1 MPVTFLSGHSD
12 PARQRI
18 QNVLKAA
25 AILCVALNMRTLFP
39 SVSTLLPEISAHFH
53 LSASAAG
60 YLTMLPVLC
69 LGLFAPL
76 AAWLARRIGAD
87 HGLCAA
93 IGILTLA
100 LALRVW
106 PNVGAMYL
114 GTLLGGGAIAV
125 ANVLV
130 PVLVKRDFSS
140 RMGLMTG
147 LYTTCICAGS
157 AIAAA
162 ATVPL
167 SKTLPGG
174 WSSAIGAWAVP
185 AALATALWCAW
196 YRPAAAHSKPT
207 QRPATARLP
216 LWRQRLAWEITIF
229 MGLQSSLAFSVMGW
243 IAPILRQRGMSD
255 VDAGLVVSLILL
267 IQMGGSLTI
276 PSVAIRCRNQ
286 QWLNVALIVSA
297 IAGLAGLTQGPLGLA
312 WFWTVPLGIAQGGML
327 GSALTLLVLRSPSAH
342 VAASM
347 SAMAQCLGYTL
358 ASMAPALI
366 GVLLPAAGLLAVMGL
381 FCIIGVGLLYSGWR
395 SGRAVLLQGE

>member
-1 MPVTFLSGHSD
+1 MSVTPKPPELPTFW
-12 PARQRI
+12 
-18 QNVLKAA
+18 LKAV
-25 AILCVALNMRTLFP
+25 AILCAALSMRTLFP
-39 SVSTLLPEISAHFH
+39 SVATLLPEISAYFR

-87 HGLCAA
+87 RGLCAA
-93 IGILTLA
+93 MAVLTFA

-106 PNVGAMYL
+106 PNAGALYL

-157 AIAAA
+157 ALAAA

-167 SKTLPGG
+167 SKILPGG
-174 WSSAIGAWAVP
+174 WASAIGAWALP
-185 AALATALWCAW
+185 AALALALLLVW
-196 YRPAAAHSKPT
+196 YRPTAPNARSVQRRQSAH
-207 QRPATARLP
+207 LP
-216 LWRQRLAWEITIF
+216 LWRQCLAWEITVF

-243 IAPILRQRGMSD
+243 ISPILRQRGMSD

-267 IQMGGSLTI
+267 AQMGGSLTI
-276 PSVAIRCRNQ
+276 PSLAIRCRHQ
-286 QWLNVALIVSA
+286 QWLNIALVCA
-297 IAGLAGLTQGPLGLA
+297 AVVGLAGLILGSLDWA
-312 WFWTVPLGIAQGGML
+312 WFWAVPQGIAQGGML
-327 GSALTLLVLRSPSAH
+327 GSALTLLVLRSPSAQ
-342 VAASM
+342 VAASL

-358 ASMAPALI
+358 AAMAPAFI
-366 GVLLPAAGLLAVMGL
+366 GMLLPTAGLWAVMVL
-381 FCIIGVGLLYSGWR
+381 FGAIGAGLLYSGWQ
-395 SGRAVLLQGE
+395 SGRAVLLHGE

>member
-1 MPVTFLSGHSD
+1 MPATFLSGHPD
-12 PARQRI
+12 PARQRM
-18 QNVLKAA
+18 QHVLKAA
-25 AILCVALNMRTLFP
+25 AILCAALNMRTLFP
-39 SVSTLLPEISAHFH
+39 SVSTLLPEISAYFH

-69 LGLFAPL
+69 LGIFAPL
-76 AAWLARRIGAD
+76 AAWLAQRIGAD
-87 HGLCAA
+87 RGLCAA
-93 IGILTLA
+93 IGMLTVA

-106 PNVGAMYL
+106 PHVGALYV
-114 GTLLGGGAIAV
+114 GTLLGGAAIAI

-167 SKTLPGG
+167 SKILPGG
-174 WSSAIGAWAVP
+174 WTPAIGAWAVP
-185 AALATALWCAW
+185 SALALALLLAW
-196 YRPAAAHSKPT
+196 YRPAATGISRARRS
-207 QRPATARLP
+207 AAARLP
-216 LWRQRLAWEITIF
+216 LWRQRLAWEITVF

-243 IAPILRQRGMSD
+243 IAPILRQRGMND

-267 IQMGGSLTI
+267 AQMGGSLTI
-276 PSVAIRCRNQ
+276 PSLAMRCRNQ
-286 QWLNVALIVSA
+286 QWLNIALVATAL
-297 IAGLAGLTQGPLGLA
+297 AGLAGLTLGPLALTWLWA
-312 WFWTVPLGIAQGGML
+312 VPQGIAQGGLL
-327 GSALTLLVLRSPSAH
+327 GSALTLLVLRSPNAQ
-342 VAASM
+342 VAARL

-366 GVLLPAAGLLAVMGL
+366 GMLLPTAGLLAVMAL
-381 FCIIGVGLLYSGWR
+381 FCLIGVGLLYSGWQ
-395 SGRAVLLQGE
+395 SGRAVLLRGE